1 MAAKQYRVLLIVPDA
16 GLGVLPE
23 VDSMFDLGYSP
34 QVVQGA
40 VTRERIFQI
49 IRSRS
54 FDIIH
59 YAGHA
64 GPGGIALSD
73 GILDGASLVQIAKS
87 VNASLIFLNGCE
99 TIELGQM
106 LVDEHV
112 PVVICTLRSV
122 ADTMARETS
131 QLFYRAYAQT
141 GDARAAYNMS
151 KPPVKGGYSI
161 LTNGASDVSLA
172 PVLEKLAEFQV
183 FMQRNDVEHHDLVKS
198 VEDNRRERER
208 QIDNMIHVFQKT
220 RVWSIVV
227 MLAGMVGVGVIVGL
241 FGLLGRTALP

>member
-1 MAAKQYRVLLIVPDA
+1 MAAKQYRVLLIVPES
-16 GLGVLPE
+16 GIGVLPE

-34 QVVQGA
+34 QVVQGV
-40 VTRERIFQI
+40 VTRDRIFQV
-49 IRSRS
+49 IRSRG

-64 GPGGIALSD
+64 GPAGVQLSD
-73 GILDGASLVQIAKS
+73 GILDGPSLVQIAKA

-112 PVVICTLRSV
+112 PIVICTLRSV
-122 ADTMARETS
+122 ADTLARETS
-131 QLFYRAYAQT
+131 QLFYKAYAQT

-161 LTNGASDVSLA
+161 LTNGVNENSMA
-172 PVLEKLAEFQV
+172 PVLEKLAEFSD
-183 FMQRNDVEHHDLVKS
+183 MLKRNDEEHISLCQS
-198 VEDNRRERER
+198 VTHLTAEQHHLEDRMLR
-208 QIDNMIHVFQKT
+208 VFQRS
-220 RVWSIVV
+220 RVWSIAV
-227 MLAGMVGVGVIVGL
+227 MLFGMVGVSVMAFL
-241 FGLLGRTALP
+241 FSLLSRGGMP

>member
-1 MAAKQYRVLLIVPDA
+1 MLAKQYRVLLIVPES

-23 VDSMFDLGYSP
+23 VDSMFDMGYSP
-34 QVVQGA
+34 QVVQGL
-40 VTRERIFQI
+40 VTRDRIFQV
-49 IRSRS
+49 IRSRG

-64 GPGGIALSD
+64 GPDGVQLSD
-73 GILDGASLVQIAKS
+73 GFLDGPSLVQIAKA

-112 PVVICTLRSV
+112 PTVICTLRSV
-122 ADTMARETS
+122 ADTLARETS
-131 QLFYRAYAQT
+131 QLFYKAYAQT

-161 LTNGASDVSLA
+161 LTNGVNDTSLA
-172 PVLEKLAEFQV
+172 PILERLAVVQTYME
-183 FMQRNDVEHHDLVKS
+183 RNDVEHRAIVQGIADDKAEHARETDNIMRVFNKS
-198 VEDNRRERER
+198 R
-208 QIDNMIHVFQKT
+208 I
-220 RVWSIVV
+220 WSIII
-227 MLAGMVGVGVIVGL
+227 MLAGMLGVGVIIGL
-241 FGLLGRTALP
+241 MGMLGRGALP

>member
-1 MAAKQYRVLLIVPDA
+1 MTAKQYRVLLIVPDA

-34 QVVQGA
+34 QVVQGT
-40 VTRERIFQI
+40 VTRDRIFQI
-49 IRSRS
+49 IRARS

-64 GPGGIALSD
+64 GPGGIQLSD
-73 GILDGASLVQIAKS
+73 GILDGPSLVQIAKS
-87 VNASLIFLNGCE
+87 VNATLIFLNGCE
-99 TIELGQM
+99 TIELGQT

-112 PVVICTLRSV
+112 PIVICTLRSV
-122 ADTMARETS
+122 ADSMARETS

-161 LTNGASDVSLA
+161 LTNGASDISLA
-172 PVLEKLAEFQV
+172 PVLEKLAEFSV

-198 VEDNRRERER
+198 IDDNRHER
-208 QIDNMIHVFQKT
+208 QAQLDTLMRVFKKS

-227 MLAGMVGVGVIVGL
+227 MLTGMVGIAFIFGL
-241 FGLLGRTALP
+241 FSILSR